1 MIMLVNTAL
10 YPGEIRD
17 SVSHGDEKLIEV
29 KFMSVMGR
37 NKFVWQD
44 GMVDI
49 NEYPEEDVLCLIPES
64 RRTSKRYTSL
74 EEGIWNK
81 IETLYGKE

>member
-1 MIMLVNTAL
+1 MVMLVNTAL

-29 KFMSVMGR
+29 KCMSVMGR
-37 NKFVWQD
+37 NKFVWRD
-44 GMVDI
+44 SRVVI
-49 NEYPEEDVLCLIPES
+49 NEYPES

-74 EEGIWNK
+74 EEGLWNK
-81 IETLYGKE
+81 IEMLYGKE

>member
-17 SVSHGDEKLIEV
+17 SESDGDENLIEV
-29 KFMSVMGR
+29 KCMSVIWR
-37 NKFVWQD
+37 NKFFWRD
-44 GMVDI
+44 GVDI
-49 NEYPEEDVLCLIPES
+49 NEYPEEDILCLIPES

-74 EEGIWNK
+74 EEGLWNK
-81 IETLYGKE
+81 IETLYVF

>member
-1 MIMLVNTAL
+1 MLVNTAL

-29 KFMSVMGR
+29 KCMSVIWKNYLFWRDGR
-37 NKFVWQD
+37 
-44 GMVDI
+44 VDI
-49 NEYPEEDVLCLIPES
+49 NEYLDEGILCLIPES

-74 EEGIWNK
+74 EEGLWNR
-81 IETLYGKE
+81 IETLCGKE